1 MLSQSV
7 SRNSLSDKYYY
18 TVFLIVKF
26 SSSEVERVIV
36 KESEGLGSTSYRPC
50 GFGFPNYEVRAS
62 VQHTS

>member
-18 TVFLIVKF
+18 TVILIVKF

-36 KESEGLGSTSYRPC
+36 KESEGLGSTSYGPC

-62 VQHTS
+62 VQHAS